1 MSANGAPASPYKGLA
16 AFADSELDALFF
28 FGRER
33 EREVIVANMLA
44 SRLTILYGES
54 GVGKSSLLAAGVVRE
69 LRGRA
74 PGAVVALHDS
84 WSGAVDDVLDGVAGA
99 PEAYLIL
106 DQFEEYFLYHG
117 DDASPGRLLHDLPEL
132 LRDSRVN
139 VLISLREDALSRLD
153 AFKAEIPT
161 VFSNQVRLDHLDRS
175 AARSA
180 IIGPIDRW
188 NTLTA
193 DHVTIEPGLVEAVL
207 DEIADEGERI
217 EAPYLQLVLER
228 IWNAEREAGSSVLRL
243 SALRSLG
250 GAETIVHD
258 HLEVALASLDGTEQ
272 DVAASMF
279 EHLVTPS
286 GTKIAHR
293 APDLAEY
300 ADVPEDVL
308 RRVLA
313 ALTRERIVHSVDG
326 SDRFEIFH
334 DVLAEPIRAWRHERR
349 LERERAAAR
358 RRQRRLYV
366 FSAASLL
373 ALAIVAGL
381 AVWALS
387 ERGSAQRQARHAH
400 ARELEASALQQLTID
415 PHHSVKLAVSA
426 MTREPGDS
434 SETVLR
440 LALVADRLR
449 LVRHATGAVSAVAIS
464 PGGAL
469 VAAASTGGPVL
480 LLDRVTGRVVR
491 RLAVHGLLAWLA
503 FAPDGRSLIGAS
515 PHGPAQVW
523 SLPAGV
529 PRPSS
534 TPQFAARTPD
544 GGLLLVPARG
554 MLAKL
559 GKRVELLSTDPTG
572 RTLGAIVRD
581 PDDHVHAWLFDR
593 KGRRLR
599 ELEPI
604 GITDIEFS
612 PAQPLVVT
620 TTADGFTIVWNL
632 RTGKRFRT
640 LVDSKNGVK
649 VAAFSPDGALLATGG
664 KDSGVRVWTI
674 ATGERTFF
682 LFAHLNPV
690 ETLAW
695 SPDGRVLASG
705 SPDQTI
711 RLWRIRTP
719 IGSGSLAATLA
730 GDRGAIDALA
740 FTPDSTRLV
749 SGGEDSSI
757 RVWEA
762 APDEELKLLGRAPG
776 SAAVA
781 RWAGNTI
788 AAAWTSGVVKTYD
801 PQTLRLLH
809 AFHSKL
815 AVAYTSLGLSRD
827 GSVITA
833 GSADGRTDVWSEDG
847 TVLHGR
853 SSEHP
858 VAAVAVAPNG
868 KLVASIDMRGTV
880 EVWDPL
886 SGVLRWS
893 GVQKEE
899 ARDVA
904 FSPNGRTLATA
915 GAGGSVLWSV
925 ANGRVLHELPS
936 PKGDAKVAFSPNG
949 RLLATGGADANGRL
963 WFVRSGRLYRV
974 LRGHTQTL
982 TDVTFSRDGRFL
994 ATASADSDGRIWNI
1008 ARGTN
1013 HALQRSAFGPLA
1025 DIDFDS
1031 SGRWAVGAAPISAVI
1046 WRTASGRQLFYLRG
1060 HGPVVTSTSFAPRGP
1075 IVLSSSSDGTVRIY
1089 ACTVCLDRASLLRL
1103 AQERIRATR

>member
-1 MSANGAPASPYKGLA
+1 MSASATPASPYKGLA

-69 LRGRA
+69 LRERA
-74 PGAVVALHDS
+74 PGAVVELHDS
-84 WSGAVDDVLDGVAGA
+84 WSGADDDLLAGVAGA

-117 DDASPGRLLHDLPEL
+117 DDDSPGRLLHDLPEL

-139 VLISLREDALSRLD
+139 VLVSLREDSLSRLD
-153 AFKAEIPT
+153 AFKAEIPS
-161 VFSNQVRLDHLDRS
+161 VFSNQVRLDHLDRR

-188 NTLTA
+188 NALTG
-193 DHVTIEPGLVEAVL
+193 DGITIEPGLVEAVL
-207 DEIADEGERI
+207 DEIADEGEPI

-228 IWNAEREAGSSVLRL
+228 IWNAERAAGSSVLRL

-250 GAETIVHD
+250 GAATIVHD
-258 HLEVALASLDGTEQ
+258 HLEVALESLDGSER
-272 DVAASMF
+272 DVASSMF

-293 APDLAEY
+293 APDLADY
-300 ADVPEDVL
+300 ANVPEDVL

-313 ALTRERIVHSVDG
+313 VLTRERIVHSVDG

-387 ERGSAQRQARHAH
+387 ERGSAQRQARHAR

-426 MTREPGDS
+426 VTREPSDS
-434 SETVLR
+434 AEAVLR
-440 LALVADRLR
+440 TALVADRLR
-449 LVRHATGAVSAVAIS
+449 LVRHAAGPVTAVAIS
-464 PGGAL
+464 ADGAL
-469 VAAASTGGPVL
+469 VAAAGTGGPVL
-480 LLDRVTGRVVR
+480 VLDRVTGRVEH
-491 RLAVHGLLAWLA
+491 RLVVHGPLAWLA
-503 FAPDGRSLIGAS
+503 FAPDGQSLVGAS
-515 PHGPAQVW
+515 PAGLAQVW

-529 PRPSS
+529 PVTSS
-534 TPQFAARTPD
+534 GPQFAARTPD

-554 MLAKL
+554 TLAKL
-559 GKRVELLSTDPTG
+559 GKRVELLSTDSRG
-572 RTLGAIVRD
+572 SVLGAIVRD
-581 PDDHVHAWLFDR
+581 PDKHVHAWLFNR
-593 KGRRLR
+593 QGRRLR
-599 ELEPI
+599 ELAPI
-604 GITDIEFS
+604 GITDIVFS
-612 PAQPLVVT
+612 PAKPLVAT
-620 TTADGFTIVWNL
+620 TSADGFTIVWNP
-632 RTGKRFRT
+632 RTGKRVWT
-640 LVDSKNGVK
+640 LQDSKNGVV

-682 LFAHLNPV
+682 LFAHSNPA

-705 SPDQTI
+705 SPDKSI
-711 RLWRIRTP
+711 RLWRIQGL
-719 IGSGSLAATLA
+719 IGGGSLAATLA
-730 GDRGAIDALA
+730 GDRGGIDALA
-740 FTPDSTRLV
+740 FTPDSARLV
-749 SGGEDSSI
+749 SGGEDASI
-757 RVWEA
+757 RVWYA
-762 APDEELKLLGRAPG
+762 VPDEELKLVGRAPG

-801 PQTLRLLH
+801 PQTLRLVH
-809 AFHSKL
+809 AFRSKL
-815 AVAYTSLGLSRD
+815 AVAYTSLALSRD
-827 GSVITA
+827 GSVIAA
-833 GSADGRTDVWSEDG
+833 GSADGVTDVWSADG
-847 TVLHGR
+847 SALHGLTG
-853 SSEHP
+853 EHP
-858 VAAVAVAPNG
+858 VAAVAVAPGG
-868 KLVASIDMRGTV
+868 KLVASIDVTGTV
-880 EVWDPL
+880 EVWDPQ

-893 GVQKEE
+893 GEQKGEG
-899 ARDVA
+899 RDVA

-915 GAGGSVLWSV
+915 GASGAVLWSV
-925 ANGRVLHELPS
+925 ANGRMLHALPS
-936 PKGDAKVAFSPNG
+936 PKGDVKVAFSPNG
-949 RLLATGGADANGRL
+949 RLLATAGGDTNGRL
-963 WFVRSGRLYRV
+963 WFVGSGRVYRV
-974 LRGHTQTL
+974 LHRHTQPL
-982 TDVTFSRDGRFL
+982 TDVVFSRDGRVV
-994 ATASADSDGRIWNI
+994 ATAAGDSDVRIWNV
-1008 ARGTN
+1008 ARGTG
-1013 HALQRSAFGPLA
+1013 HVLDRSAFGPVP

-1031 SGRWAVGAAPISAVI
+1031 SGRWVVGAAPISAVI
-1046 WRTASGRQLFYLRG
+1046 WRASSGAFLFYLRG
-1060 HGPVVTSTSFAPRGP
+1060 HGPIVTSVAFAPRGP
-1075 IVLSSSSDGTVRIY
+1075 TVLTSSSDGTVRTY
-1089 ACTVCLDRASLLRL
+1089 TCTVCVDRASLLRL
-1103 AQERIRATR
+1103 AQERIKATR